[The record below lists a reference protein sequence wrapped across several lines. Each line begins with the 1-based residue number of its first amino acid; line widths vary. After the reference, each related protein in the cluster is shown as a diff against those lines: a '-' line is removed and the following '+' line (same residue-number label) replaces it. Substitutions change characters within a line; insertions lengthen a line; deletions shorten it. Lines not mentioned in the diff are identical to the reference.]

1 MAANPDAETLGMLL
15 INKALVLSNQGR
27 KKDAVEILGNLALD
41 PNSTYATEQM
51 AKSMME
57 FVTQ

>member
-1 MAANPDAETLGMLL
+1 MLL